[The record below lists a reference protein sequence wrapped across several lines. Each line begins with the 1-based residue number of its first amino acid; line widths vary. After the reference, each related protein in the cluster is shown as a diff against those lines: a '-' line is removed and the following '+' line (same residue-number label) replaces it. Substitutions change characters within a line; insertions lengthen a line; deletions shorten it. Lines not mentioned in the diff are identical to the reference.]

1 MTMILLAAVVVL
13 AVALVIAMLILMR
26 GGRHGNLEAQL
37 DDLGDHIGSTAE
49 GQTRA
54 FERLEREL
62 RSEIVETA
70 RVSRAELNGGYSQ
83 FQQTL
88 AAQFTSIT
96 AKLIAS
102 PNSL

>member
-70 RVSRAELNGGYSQ
+70 RVSRAELNGG
-83 FQQTL
+83 L
-88 AAQFTSIT
+88 
-96 AKLIAS
+96 
-102 PNSL
+102 